1 MREGIFIALVVVAL
15 VCCACGCVTKQEAG
29 AIKIGLM
36 PDEATLPYYVAAQ
49 EGIFNSYGLNV
60 EIIPFQSAMERDS
73 ALTAGE
79 LIAAENDPVG
89 VILLRNAGYDIRIV
103 SLELQETPDKMRFA
117 ILASPHSSIT
127 SVSDLSGKK
136 IGISSNTIIEYITD
150 ALIGA
155 TPVEKVEVKKVPLRM
170 QMLLSGEIDAA
181 TLPEPLASY
190 ALFSGAKLVI
200 SDSML
205 ENRTISQTV
214 IVFRGDFIDDNP
226 ELVHKFLE
234 AYGDAVRRINTDPEK
249 YRTLLVEKTHMPPQ
263 IAPGYKMATYMQPQ
277 PYPEADFYSVIQ
289 WLKSKDLIQKPVTYA
304 DTVWL
309 AWVRNMG

>member
-1 MREGIFIALVVVAL
+1 MRKEIFIALVVVAL
-15 VCCACGCVTKQEAG
+15 VCCGCVTKHETG
-29 AIKIGLM
+29 AIKVGLM

-49 EGIFNSYGLNV
+49 DGIFSSYGLNV
-60 EIIPFQSAMERDS
+60 EIVPFQSAMERDS

-79 LIAAENDPVG
+79 IVAAENDPVG

-117 ILASPHSSIT
+117 ILASPRSSIT
-127 SVSDLSGKK
+127 SVSDLNGKK

-214 IVFRGDFIDDNP
+214 IVFRGDFVDANP
-226 ELVHKFLE
+226 EAVHKFLE
-234 AYGDAVRRINTDPEK
+234 AYGDAVRRINADPEK
-249 YRTLLVEKTHMPPQ
+249 YRALLVEKTHMPAQ

-277 PYPEADFYSVIQ
+277 PYPEADFDSVIQ
-289 WLKSKDLIQKPVTYA
+289 WMRSKNMVQNPVSYE
-304 DTVWL
+304 DTVWS
-309 AWVRNMG
+309 G